1 MEIQIEKAVLHVL
14 DKNSSMPIFSEELL
28 DLTDDAIYNFI
39 SMNLKKMCDDNSTK
53 TGKLSETN
61 ELFESIEQ
69 IDEKFVE
76 ISREIA
82 DKLYRIMM
90 QQDSI
95 PSADLLVAIATID
108 GKRMLGIVKLNYKE
122 GFTHF
127 VDYTNTSTSNKIIKH
142 KVIFATEGQKTDEG
156 VMIDLVNHKVMIT
169 EKEYLIDGDKINY
182 FSEIF
187 LKCKVEI
194 SKNEAVKIVN
204 KVAKE
209 INKKYFDS
217 DFTKDVA
224 VKETIHDEIQETS
237 KINICTIAK
246 KAFGDNKEI
255 QEEYIEEVKKAGVK
269 EEITFAGEEPE
280 KKFSKHKIKTDNG
293 IELSIPTDIY
303 KDKNA
308 IEFINNPDG
317 TISILITN
325 VKMKRA

>member
-1 MEIQIEKAVLHVL
+1 MDIQIEKAILHVL
-14 DKNSSMPIFSEELL
+14 DKNSSMPIFSESLVNL
-28 DLTDDAIYNFI
+28 DDDAIYNFI
-39 SMNLKKMCDDNSTK
+39 AMNLKKMYDDNSTK
-53 TGKLSETN
+53 SSVLNETN
-61 ELFESIEQ
+61 EIFNYV
-69 IDEKFVE
+69 EKINEEFIQV
-76 ISREIA
+76 SREIA
-82 DKLYRIMM
+82 DKLYKIMIN
-90 QQDSI
+90 QDSI
-95 PSADLLVAIATID
+95 PSADLLVALANID
-108 GKRMLGIVKLNYKE
+108 GKRMLGIIKLNYKE

-127 VDYTNTSTSNKIIKH
+127 VDYTESVTNNKIIKH
-142 KVIFATEGQKTDEG
+142 KVIFANEGQKTDEG
-156 VMIDLVNHKVMIT
+156 VLIDLSDYKLKIT

-187 LKCKVEI
+187 LKCKPEI

-237 KINICTIAK
+237 KINICNIAK
-246 KAFGDNKEI
+246 KAFENNKEI
-255 QEEYIEEVKKAGVK
+255 QEEYIEEVKKAGVR
-269 EEITFAGEEPE
+269 EEIVFTGEEPE

-293 IELSIPTDIY
+293 IELSVPTDVY
-303 KDKNA
+303 KNKNA

-325 VKMKRA
+325 VKIK

>member
-1 MEIQIEKAVLHVL
+1 MEIQIEKAILHVL
-14 DKNSSMPIFSEELL
+14 DKNSSMPIFSEGLVNL
-28 DLTDDAIYNFI
+28 DDDAIYNFI
-39 SMNLKKMCDDNSTK
+39 TMNLKKMYDDNATK
-53 TGKLSETN
+53 SGVLNETN
-61 ELFESIEQ
+61 ELFNYIEK

-82 DKLYRIMM
+82 DKLYKIMIN
-90 QQDSI
+90 QDSI
-95 PSADLLVAIATID
+95 PSADLLVVLATID
-108 GKRMLGIVKLNYKE
+108 GRRMLGIIKLNYKE

-127 VDYTNTSTSNKIIKH
+127 VDYAESATSNKIIKH

-156 VMIDLVNHKVMIT
+156 VLVDLTDFKLKIT

-187 LKCKVEI
+187 LKCKPEI
-194 SKNEAVKIVN
+194 SKNEAIKIVN

-217 DFTKDVA
+217 DFTKDVKI
-224 VKETIHDEIQETS
+224 KETIYDEIQETS
-237 KINICTIAK
+237 KINICKIAE
-246 KAFGDNKEI
+246 KAFENNKEI

-269 EEITFAGEEPE
+269 EEIVLAGEEPE

-293 IELSIPTDIY
+293 IELTVPTDVY
-303 KDKNA
+303 KNKEA

-325 VKMKRA
+325 VKIK

>member
-1 MEIQIEKAVLHVL
+1 MEIQIEKAILHVL
-14 DKNSSMPIFSEELL
+14 DKNSSMPIFSEGLVNL
-28 DLTDDAIYNFI
+28 DDDAIYNFI
-39 SMNLKKMCDDNSTK
+39 AMNLKKMYDDNSTK
-53 TGKLSETN
+53 SGVLNETN
-61 ELFESIEQ
+61 ELFDYIEK

-76 ISREIA
+76 VSREIA
-82 DKLYRIMM
+82 DKLYKIMIN
-90 QQDSI
+90 QDSI
-95 PSADLLVAIATID
+95 PSADLLVTIVTID
-108 GKRMLGIVKLNYKE
+108 GRRMFGIVKLNYKE

-127 VDYTNTSTSNKIIKH
+127 VDYADSATSNKIIKH

-156 VMIDLVNHKVMIT
+156 VLVDLTDFKLKIT

-187 LKCKVEI
+187 LKCKPEI
-194 SKNEAVKIVN
+194 SKNEAIKIVN

-217 DFTKDVA
+217 DFTKDVK
-224 VKETIHDEIQETS
+224 VKETIYDEIQETS
-237 KINICTIAK
+237 KINICKIAE
-246 KAFGDNKEI
+246 KAFENNKEI

-269 EEITFAGEEPE
+269 EEIVLLGEEPE

-293 IELSIPTDIY
+293 IELTVPTDVY
-303 KDKNA
+303 KNKEA

-325 VKMKRA
+325 VKIK

>member
-53 TGKLSETN
+53 NGKLSETN

-69 IDEKFVE
+69 IDTKFVE

-82 DKLYRIMM
+82 DKLYKIMI

-95 PSADLLVAIATID
+95 PSADLLVTISTID
-108 GKRMLGIVKLNYKE
+108 GKKMLGIVKLNYKE

-127 VDYTNTSTSNKIIKH
+127 VDYNNSSTSNRIIKH
-142 KVIFATEGQKTDEG
+142 RVIFSTEGQKTDEG
-156 VMIDLVNHKVMIT
+156 VMIDLVSHKLMIT

-187 LKCKVEI
+187 LKCKPEI

-217 DFTKDVA
+217 DFTKDVV
-224 VKETIHDEIQETS
+224 VKEAIHDEIQETS
-237 KINICTIAK
+237 KINICTLAQ
-246 KAFGDNKEI
+246 KAFKDNKEI

-269 EEITFAGEEPE
+269 EEITFVGEEPE
-280 KKFSKHKIKTDNG
+280 KKFSKHKIKTENG
-293 IELSIPTDIY
+293 IELSVPTDIY

-325 VKMKRA
+325 VKIKK

>member
-308 IEFINNPDG
+308 VEFINNPDG

>member
-1 MEIQIEKAVLHVL
+1 MEIQIEKAILHVL
-14 DKNSSMPIFSEELL
+14 DKNSSMPIFSEGLVNL
-28 DLTDDAIYNFI
+28 DDDAIYNFI
-39 SMNLKKMCDDNSTK
+39 SMNLKKMYDDNATK
-53 TGKLSETN
+53 SGVLNETN
-61 ELFESIEQ
+61 ELFDYIEK

-76 ISREIA
+76 VSREIA
-82 DKLYRIMM
+82 DKLYKIMIN
-90 QQDSI
+90 QDSI
-95 PSADLLVAIATID
+95 PSADLLVTIATID
-108 GKRMLGIVKLNYKE
+108 GRRMLGIIKLNYKE

-127 VDYTNTSTSNKIIKH
+127 VDYAASSTSNKIIKH

-156 VMIDLVNHKVMIT
+156 VLVDLTDFKLKIT

-187 LKCKVEI
+187 LKCKPEI
-194 SKNEAVKIVN
+194 SKNEAIKIVN

-217 DFTKDVA
+217 DFTKDVK
-224 VKETIHDEIQETS
+224 VKETIYDEIQETS
-237 KINICTIAK
+237 KINICKIAE
-246 KAFGDNKEI
+246 KAFENNKEI

-269 EEITFAGEEPE
+269 EEIVLLGEEPE

-293 IELSIPTDIY
+293 IELTVPTDVY
-303 KDKNA
+303 KNKEA

-325 VKMKRA
+325 VKIK

>member
-1 MEIQIEKAVLHVL
+1 MSVTL
-14 DKNSSMPIFSEELL
+14 
-28 DLTDDAIYNFI
+28 
-39 SMNLKKMCDDNSTK
+39 
-53 TGKLSETN
+53 
-61 ELFESIEQ
+61 
-69 IDEKFVE
+69 
-76 ISREIA
+76 
-82 DKLYRIMM
+82 
-90 QQDSI
+90 
-95 PSADLLVAIATID
+95 TID
-108 GKRMLGIVKLNYKE
+108 GKKMLGIVKLNYKE

-127 VDYTNTSTSNKIIKH
+127 VDYNNSSTSNRIIKH
-142 KVIFATEGQKTDEG
+142 KVIFSTEGQKTDEG
-156 VMIDLVNHKVMIT
+156 VMIDLVSHKLMIT

-187 LKCKVEI
+187 LKCKPEI

-217 DFTKDVA
+217 DFTKDVV
-224 VKETIHDEIQETS
+224 VKEAIHDEIQETS
-237 KINICTIAK
+237 KINICTIAQ
-246 KAFGDNKEI
+246 KAFGGNKEI

-280 KKFSKHKIKTDNG
+280 KKFSKHKIKTENG
-293 IELSIPTDIY
+293 IELSVPTDIY

-325 VKMKRA
+325 VKIKK

>member
-1 MEIQIEKAVLHVL
+1 
-14 DKNSSMPIFSEELL
+14 
-28 DLTDDAIYNFI
+28 
-39 SMNLKKMCDDNSTK
+39 MCDDNSTK
-53 TGKLSETN
+53 NGKLSETN

-69 IDEKFVE
+69 IDTKFVE

-82 DKLYRIMM
+82 DKLYRIMI

-108 GKRMLGIVKLNYKE
+108 GKKMLGIVKLNYKE

-127 VDYTNTSTSNKIIKH
+127 VDYNNSATSNRIIKH
-142 KVIFATEGQKTDEG
+142 KVIFSTEGQKTDEG
-156 VMIDLVNHKVMIT
+156 VMIDLVNHKLMIT

-187 LKCKVEI
+187 LKCKPEI

-217 DFTKDVA
+217 DFTKDVVVQEA
-224 VKETIHDEIQETS
+224 IHDEIQETS
-237 KINICTIAK
+237 KINICTLAQ
-246 KAFGDNKEI
+246 KAFKDNKEI

-269 EEITFAGEEPE
+269 EEITFVGEEPE
-280 KKFSKHKIKTDNG
+280 KKFSKHKIKTENG
-293 IELSIPTDIY
+293 IELSVPTDIY

-325 VKMKRA
+325 VKIKK

>member
-127 VDYTNTSTSNKIIKH
+127 VDYTNTATSNKIIKH

-308 IEFINNPDG
+308 VEFINNPDG

>member
-127 VDYTNTSTSNKIIKH
+127 VDYTNTATSNKIIKH

-194 SKNEAVKIVN
+194 SRNEAVKIVN

>member
-95 PSADLLVAIATID
+95 PSADLLVVVATID
-108 GKRMLGIVKLNYKE
+108 GKHMLGIVKLNYKE

-127 VDYTNTSTSNKIIKH
+127 VDYTNTATSNKIIKH

-156 VMIDLVNHKVMIT
+156 VMIDLVSHKVMIT

-269 EEITFAGEEPE
+269 EEITFVGEEPE

-325 VKMKRA
+325 VKMKK

>member
-53 TGKLSETN
+53 NGKLSETN

-69 IDEKFVE
+69 IDTKFVE

-82 DKLYRIMM
+82 DKLYKIMM

-95 PSADLLVAIATID
+95 PSADLLVVIATID
-108 GKRMLGIVKLNYKE
+108 GKKMLGIVKLNYKE

-127 VDYTNTSTSNKIIKH
+127 VDYNNSSTSNRIIKH
-142 KVIFATEGQKTDEG
+142 KVIFSTEGQKTDEG
-156 VMIDLVNHKVMIT
+156 VMIDLVSHKLMIT

-187 LKCKVEI
+187 LKCKPEI

-217 DFTKDVA
+217 DFTKDVV
-224 VKETIHDEIQETS
+224 VKEAIHDEIQETS
-237 KINICTIAK
+237 KINICTIAQ
-246 KAFGDNKEI
+246 KAFGGNKEI

-280 KKFSKHKIKTDNG
+280 KKFSKHKIKTENG
-293 IELSIPTDIY
+293 IELSVPTDIY

-308 IEFINNPDG
+308 IEFINTPDG

-325 VKMKRA
+325 VKIKK